1 LKRLGR
7 YLLGKPRVVTKYNY
21 QEAYKSVVIW
31 SDSDWAGCKETRK
44 STSGGVLQLGGHTVK
59 TWSTTQGTIAL
70 SSGEAELYAL
80 VKGAS
85 HGKGAKSLLW
95 DFGLDTEEINI
106 NVDATAAQGITN
118 RRGLGKVRHIEV
130 GQLWIQ
136 DEVAEKRIIVN
147 KVKGTENYADALTK
161 HVGRE
166 DINMHMRGVMS
177 QYSVGRHPL
186 MPHI

>member
-1 LKRLGR
+1 ML
-7 YLLGKPRVVTKYNY
+7 
-21 QEAYKSVVIW
+21 
-31 SDSDWAGCKETRK
+31 
-44 STSGGVLQLGGHTVK
+44 
-59 TWSTTQGTIAL
+59 IAL

-80 VKGAS
+80 VKGAC
-85 HGKGAKSLLW
+85 HGKGVKSLLC
-95 DFGLDTEEINI
+95 DFGIEAEETNI

-118 RRGLGKVRHIEV
+118 RRGLGKVRHIDV

-166 DINMHMRGVMS
+166 DISMHMKGVMC
-177 QYSVGRHPL
+177 QHVVGRNPL
-186 MPHI
+186 MHSS